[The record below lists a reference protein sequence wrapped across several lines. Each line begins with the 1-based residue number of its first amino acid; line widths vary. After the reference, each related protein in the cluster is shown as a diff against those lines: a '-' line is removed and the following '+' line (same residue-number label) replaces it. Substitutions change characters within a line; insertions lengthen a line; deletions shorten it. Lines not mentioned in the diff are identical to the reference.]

1 MSIPA
6 ICIVGWANS
15 GKTTLIEG
23 LLRQLTAQ
31 GMRVGVI
38 KHAHH
43 PLPEDEAG
51 KDTARF

>member
-38 KHAHH
+38 KHA
-43 PLPEDEAG
+43 PPSAG
-51 KDTARF
+51 G